1 MTQPDPS
8 YVKWLEDRAML
19 KASQERASL
28 YSGQSRL
35 WQQPYAE
42 AQPRRATEIASV
54 WLTVYPDAI
63 IAPQDCS
70 VLGALAHEALWKRLS
85 EIGIQGLHTGPIK
98 LSGGIRGRELTPS
111 VDGNFDR
118 ISFDIDPLYGSE
130 QELVQMSRMAAAHN
144 AVTIDDLIPSHTGK
158 GADFRLAEMAHG
170 PYPGLYHMVEIREE
184 DWPLLPEV
192 PTGRD
197 SVNLLPAQCDE
208 LKARHY
214 IVG

>member
-19 KASQERASL
+19 KASQARASL

-63 IAPQDCS
+63 IAPEGCS

-98 LSGGIRGRELTPS
+98 LSGGIRDRELTPS

-130 QELVQMSRMAAAHN
+130 PELIQMSRMAAAHN

-158 GADFRLAEMAHG
+158 GADFRLVDIARVKQLFGFLLAYSFFHLGEFN
-170 PYPGLYHMVEIREE
+170 LITDVEFVFQDHAAPPVIS
-184 DWPLLPEV
+184 V
-192 PTGRD
+192 P
-197 SVNLLPAQCDE
+197 S
-208 LKARHY
+208 
-214 IVG
+214 

>member
-8 YVKWLEDRAML
+8 YVKWLEERSML

-63 IAPQDCS
+63 IAPEGCS

-85 EIGIQGLHTGPIK
+85 EIGIQGVHTGPIK
-98 LSGGIRGRELTPS
+98 RSGGINGHEVTPS
-111 VDGNFDR
+111 IDGNFDR

-130 QELVQMSRMAAAHN
+130 QEVVQMHRMAAAHN
-144 AVTIDDLIPSHTGK
+144 AATIDDPILSHTCK
-158 GADFRLAEMAHG
+158 
-170 PYPGLYHMVEIREE
+170 
-184 DWPLLPEV
+184 W
-192 PTGRD
+192 
-197 SVNLLPAQCDE
+197 
-208 LKARHY
+208 
-214 IVG
+214 